1 MNNTKL
7 NTSIEFV
14 KGVGKMRAE
23 LFKEELG
30 IRRCYDLLNFFP
42 YKYLDRSRFYKIS
55 EINSSDVYVQI
66 SGVFKNI
73 VYKKYRNRY
82 GIEAKFFDG
91 EKNIKVLWFKG
102 LSWVEKSIKTNQNYI
117 LFGRISWFE
126 KLPSLV
132 HPEFERVEN
141 FKSKSIKLQPVYSS
155 TEKLSS
161 IGISNKAMIK
171 IVKNL
176 FVFLENKFDENLN
189 EYLNKKFKLISPNQ
203 AYHNIHFPENHDLLE
218 KARYRLKFEELFFN
232 QLKFKLYHNKL
243 KRNKGYY
250 FPYVGEYFNN
260 FYNNYLSF
268 ELTKPQKKVLKEIR
282 NDFASNQ
289 QMIRLLQGD
298 VGSGKTV
305 VALLSILISIDNNYQ
320 SCLVAPTEILAFQH
334 FKNFKDKFENLG
346 LVVKVLTGST
356 KSSDRKILLNDLK
369 NGSINLLIGTHAIFE
384 QNVIFNNL
392 GYAVIDEQHRFG
404 VKQRSKIWEKNNPPP
419 HVLIMTAT
427 PIPRTLTMSLY
438 GDLDLS
444 IIDELPP
451 GRKDVITV
459 HRKDKNRLKVFGFI
473 RDQIKQGRQIYI
485 VYPLIEESKKMD
497 LKYLEDGLESIT
509 REFDKENYS
518 IGVMHGRMRSSNK
531 DIEMNNFLNGKIDI
545 LISTTVIE
553 VGVNVPNASVMIIEN
568 AERFGLSQLHQLR
581 GRVGRGKYDSYCV
594 LMTNDKI
601 SEDAKIRIDAMVN
614 SNDGFKISE
623 VDLRLRGPGDVL
635 GTKQSGVLDFKI
647 ADILEDES
655 ILFSVSNEADL
666 LIKKDPKL
674 NLNENYNIRS
684 FILNNP
690 INNFDKS
697 VEGNS

>member
-189 EYLNKKFKLISPNQ
+189 EYLNKKYKLISPNQ
-203 AYHNIHFPENHDLLE
+203 AYQNIHFPENHDLLQ

-232 QLKFKLYHNKL
+232 QLKFKLSHNKL

-647 ADILEDES
+647 ADIIEDES
-655 ILFSVSNEADL
+655 ILFSVSYEADL

-690 INNFDKS
+690 INKS
-697 VEGNS
+697 WNEIG

>member
-1 MNNTKL
+1 
-7 NTSIEFV
+7 
-14 KGVGKMRAE
+14 MRAE

-91 EKNIKVLWFKG
+91 EKNIKVLRFNG
-102 LSWVEKSIKTNQNYI
+102 LSWVEKSIKTNQKYI

-161 IGISNKAMIK
+161 IGISNKTMIK

-232 QLKFKLYHNKL
+232 QLKFKLSHNKL

-647 ADILEDES
+647 ADIIEDES
-655 ILFSVSNEADL
+655 ILLSVSNEADL

-690 INNFDKS
+690 INKS
-697 VEGNS
+697 WNEIG

>member
-55 EINSSDVYVQI
+55 EINTSDVYVQI

-82 GIEAKFFDG
+82 GIEAIFFDG

-218 KARYRLKFEELFFN
+218 NARYRLKFEELFFN

-356 KSSDRKILLNDLK
+356 KSSERKILLNDLK

-647 ADILEDES
+647 ADIIEDES

-690 INNFDKS
+690 INKS
-697 VEGNS
+697 WNEIG

>member
-1 MNNTKL
+1 VNNTKL

-55 EINSSDVYVQI
+55 EINTSDVYVQI
-66 SGVFKNI
+66 HGVFKNI

-232 QLKFKLYHNKL
+232 QLKFKLSHNKL

-356 KSSDRKILLNDLK
+356 KSSERKILLNDLK

-647 ADILEDES
+647 ADIIEDES

-690 INNFDKS
+690 INKS
-697 VEGNS
+697 WNEIG

>member
-203 AYHNIHFPENHDLLE
+203 AYQNIHFPENHDLLQ

-232 QLKFKLYHNKL
+232 QLKFKLSHNKL

-647 ADILEDES
+647 ADIIEDES

-690 INNFDKS
+690 INKS
-697 VEGNS
+697 WNEIG

>member
-1 MNNTKL
+1 VNNTKL

-203 AYHNIHFPENHDLLE
+203 AYHNIHFPQNHDLLE

-232 QLKFKLYHNKL
+232 QLKFKLSHNKL

-250 FPYVGEYFNN
+250 FPYVGECFNN

-647 ADILEDES
+647 ADIIEDES

-690 INNFDKS
+690 INKS
-697 VEGNS
+697 WNEIG

>member
-55 EINSSDVYVQI
+55 EINTSDLYVQI

-82 GIEAKFFDG
+82 GIEAIFFDG

-232 QLKFKLYHNKL
+232 QLKFKLSHNKL

-356 KSSDRKILLNDLK
+356 KSSERKILLNDLK

-647 ADILEDES
+647 ADIIEDES

-690 INNFDKS
+690 INKS
-697 VEGNS
+697 WNEIG

>member
-1 MNNTKL
+1 VNNTKL

-102 LSWVEKSIKTNQNYI
+102 LSWVEKSIKTNQKYI

-132 HPEFERVEN
+132 HPEFERIEN
-141 FKSKSIKLQPVYSS
+141 FKAKSIKLQPVYSS

-203 AYHNIHFPENHDLLE
+203 AYHNIHFPENQDLLE

-232 QLKFKLYHNKL
+232 QLKFKLSHNKL

-647 ADILEDES
+647 ADIIEDES

-690 INNFDKS
+690 INKS
-697 VEGNS
+697 WNEIG

>member
-55 EINSSDVYVQI
+55 EINTSDVYVQI

-102 LSWVEKSIKTNQNYI
+102 LSWVEKSIKTNQKYI

-132 HPEFERVEN
+132 HPEFERIEN
-141 FKSKSIKLQPVYSS
+141 FKAKSIKLQPVYSS

-203 AYHNIHFPENHDLLE
+203 AYHNIHFPQNHDLLE

-232 QLKFKLYHNKL
+232 QLKFKLSHNKL

-647 ADILEDES
+647 ADIIEDES

-690 INNFDKS
+690 INKS
-697 VEGNS
+697 WNEIG

>member
-1 MNNTKL
+1 
-7 NTSIEFV
+7 
-14 KGVGKMRAE
+14 MRAE

-232 QLKFKLYHNKL
+232 QLKFKLSHNKL

-647 ADILEDES
+647 ADIIEDES

-690 INNFDKS
+690 INKS
-697 VEGNS
+697 WNEIG

>member
-91 EKNIKVLWFKG
+91 EKYIKVLWFKG

-132 HPEFERVEN
+132 HPEFERIEN
-141 FKSKSIKLQPVYSS
+141 FKAKSIKLQPVYSS

-232 QLKFKLYHNKL
+232 QLKFKLSHNKL

-647 ADILEDES
+647 ADIIEDES

-690 INNFDKS
+690 INKS
-697 VEGNS
+697 WNEIG

>member
-1 MNNTKL
+1 VNNTKL

-232 QLKFKLYHNKL
+232 QLKFKLSHNKL

-250 FPYVGEYFNN
+250 FPNVGEYFNN

-647 ADILEDES
+647 ADIIEDES

-690 INNFDKS
+690 INKS
-697 VEGNS
+697 WNEIG

>member
-30 IRRCYDLLNFFP
+30 IKRCYDLLNFFP

-73 VYKKYRNRY
+73 IYKKYRNRY

-102 LSWVEKSIKTNQNYI
+102 LSWVEKSIKTNQKYI

-132 HPEFERVEN
+132 HPEFERIEN
-141 FKSKSIKLQPVYSS
+141 FKAKSIKLQPVYSS

-203 AYHNIHFPENHDLLE
+203 AYHNIHFPENQDLLE

-232 QLKFKLYHNKL
+232 QLKFKLSHNKL

-647 ADILEDES
+647 ADIIEDES

-690 INNFDKS
+690 INKS
-697 VEGNS
+697 WNEIG

>member
-102 LSWVEKSIKTNQNYI
+102 LSWVEKSIKTNQKYI

-232 QLKFKLYHNKL
+232 QLKFKLSHNKL

-444 IIDELPP
+444 IINELPP

-647 ADILEDES
+647 ADIIEDES

-690 INNFDKS
+690 INKS
-697 VEGNS
+697 WNEIG

>member
-7 NTSIEFV
+7 NTSIEYV

-102 LSWVEKSIKTNQNYI
+102 LSWVEKSIKTNQKYI

-132 HPEFERVEN
+132 HPEFERIEN
-141 FKSKSIKLQPVYSS
+141 FKAKSIKLQPVYSS

-232 QLKFKLYHNKL
+232 QLKFKLSHNKL

-356 KSSDRKILLNDLK
+356 KSSERKILLNDLK

-518 IGVMHGRMRSSNK
+518 IGVMHGRMRSTNK

-647 ADILEDES
+647 ADIIEDES

-690 INNFDKS
+690 INKS
-697 VEGNS
+697 WNEIG

>member
-102 LSWVEKSIKTNQNYI
+102 LSWVEKSIRTNQNYI

-189 EYLNKKFKLISPNQ
+189 EYLNKKFKLISPYQ

-232 QLKFKLYHNKL
+232 QLKFKLSHNKL
-243 KRNKGYY
+243 KRHKGYY

-282 NDFASNQ
+282 NDFASNK

-334 FKNFKDKFENLG
+334 FKNFKNKFENLG

-356 KSSDRKILLNDLK
+356 KSSERKILLNDLK

-384 QNVIFNNL
+384 QNVIFDNL

-647 ADILEDES
+647 ADIIEDES

-690 INNFDKS
+690 INKS
-697 VEGNS
+697 WNEIG

>member
-161 IGISNKAMIK
+161 IGISNKSMIK

-232 QLKFKLYHNKL
+232 QLKFKLSHNKL

-647 ADILEDES
+647 ADIIEDES

-690 INNFDKS
+690 INKS
-697 VEGNS
+697 WNEIG

>member
-232 QLKFKLYHNKL
+232 QLKFKLSHNKL

-356 KSSDRKILLNDLK
+356 KSSERKILLNDLK

-647 ADILEDES
+647 ADIIEDES

-690 INNFDKS
+690 INKS
-697 VEGNS
+697 WNEIG

>member
-30 IRRCYDLLNFFP
+30 IRTCNDLLNFFP

-232 QLKFKLYHNKL
+232 QLKFKLSHNKL

-356 KSSDRKILLNDLK
+356 KSSERKILLNDLK

-647 ADILEDES
+647 ADIIEDES

-690 INNFDKS
+690 INKS
-697 VEGNS
+697 WNEIG

>member
-55 EINSSDVYVQI
+55 EINTSDVYVQI

-171 IVKNL
+171 IIKNL

-232 QLKFKLYHNKL
+232 QLKFKLSHNKL

-473 RDQIKQGRQIYI
+473 KDQIKQGRQIYI

-647 ADILEDES
+647 ADIIEDES

-690 INNFDKS
+690 INKS
-697 VEGNS
+697 WNEIG

>member
-102 LSWVEKSIKTNQNYI
+102 LSWVEKSIKTNQKYI

-132 HPEFERVEN
+132 HPEFERIEN
-141 FKSKSIKLQPVYSS
+141 FKAKSIKLQPVYSS

-203 AYHNIHFPENHDLLE
+203 AYHNIHFPENQDLLE

-232 QLKFKLYHNKL
+232 QLKFKLSHNKL

-518 IGVMHGRMRSSNK
+518 IGVMHGRMRSLNK

-647 ADILEDES
+647 ADIIVDES

-690 INNFDKS
+690 INKS
-697 VEGNS
+697 WNEIG

>member
-141 FKSKSIKLQPVYSS
+141 FKTKSIKLQPVYSS

-232 QLKFKLYHNKL
+232 QLKFKLSHNKL

-647 ADILEDES
+647 ADIIEDES

-690 INNFDKS
+690 INKS
-697 VEGNS
+697 WNEIG

>member
-102 LSWVEKSIKTNQNYI
+102 LSWVEKSIKTNQKYI

-132 HPEFERVEN
+132 HPEFERIEN
-141 FKSKSIKLQPVYSS
+141 FKAKSIKLQPVYSS

-232 QLKFKLYHNKL
+232 QLKFKLSHNKL

-260 FYNNYLSF
+260 FYNKYLSF

-647 ADILEDES
+647 ADIIEDES

-690 INNFDKS
+690 INKS
-697 VEGNS
+697 WNEIG

>member
-1 MNNTKL
+1 VNNTKL

-102 LSWVEKSIKTNQNYI
+102 LSWVEKSIKTNQKYI

-132 HPEFERVEN
+132 HPEFERIEN
-141 FKSKSIKLQPVYSS
+141 FKAKSIKLQPVYSS

-232 QLKFKLYHNKL
+232 QLKFKLSHNKL

-647 ADILEDES
+647 ADIIEDES

-690 INNFDKS
+690 INKS
-697 VEGNS
+697 WNEIG

>member
-218 KARYRLKFEELFFN
+218 KARSRLKFEELFFN
-232 QLKFKLYHNKL
+232 QLKFKLSHNKL

-647 ADILEDES
+647 ADIIEDES

-690 INNFDKS
+690 INKS
-697 VEGNS
+697 WNEIG

>member
-161 IGISNKAMIK
+161 IGTSNKAMIK

-232 QLKFKLYHNKL
+232 QLKFKLSHNKL

-404 VKQRSKIWEKNNPPP
+404 VKQRSKIWEKNSPPP

-545 LISTTVIE
+545 LVSTTVIE

-647 ADILEDES
+647 ADIIEDES

-690 INNFDKS
+690 INKS
-697 VEGNS
+697 WNEIG

>member
-232 QLKFKLYHNKL
+232 QLKFKLSHNKL

-282 NDFASNQ
+282 NDFASNK

-647 ADILEDES
+647 ADIIEDES

-690 INNFDKS
+690 INKS
-697 VEGNS
+697 WNEIG

>member
-7 NTSIEFV
+7 NTSIEYV

-132 HPEFERVEN
+132 HPEFERIEN
-141 FKSKSIKLQPVYSS
+141 FKAKSIKLQPVYSS

-232 QLKFKLYHNKL
+232 QLKFKLSHNKL

-647 ADILEDES
+647 ADIIDDES

-690 INNFDKS
+690 INKS
-697 VEGNS
+697 WNEIG

>member
-55 EINSSDVYVQI
+55 EINTSDVYVQI

-132 HPEFERVEN
+132 HPEFERIEN
-141 FKSKSIKLQPVYSS
+141 FKAKSIKLQPVYSS

-232 QLKFKLYHNKL
+232 QLKFKLSHNKL

-647 ADILEDES
+647 ADIIEDES

-690 INNFDKS
+690 INKS
-697 VEGNS
+697 WNEIG

>member
-55 EINSSDVYVQI
+55 EINTSDVYVQI

-218 KARYRLKFEELFFN
+218 KAKYRLKFEELFFN
-232 QLKFKLYHNKL
+232 QLKFKLSHNKL

-647 ADILEDES
+647 ADIIEDES

-690 INNFDKS
+690 INKS
-697 VEGNS
+697 WNEIG

>member
-55 EINSSDVYVQI
+55 EINTSDLYVQI

-232 QLKFKLYHNKL
+232 QLKFKLSHNKL

-356 KSSDRKILLNDLK
+356 KSSERKILLNDLK

-647 ADILEDES
+647 ADIIEDES

-690 INNFDKS
+690 INKS
-697 VEGNS
+697 WNEIG

>member
-102 LSWVEKSIKTNQNYI
+102 LSWVEKSIKTNQKYI

-132 HPEFERVEN
+132 HPEFERIEN
-141 FKSKSIKLQPVYSS
+141 FKAKSIKLQPVYSS

-203 AYHNIHFPENHDLLE
+203 AYHNIHFPQNHDLLE

-232 QLKFKLYHNKL
+232 QLKFKLSHNKL

-282 NDFASNQ
+282 NDFVSNQ

-647 ADILEDES
+647 ADIIEDES

-690 INNFDKS
+690 INKS
-697 VEGNS
+697 WNEIG

>member
-7 NTSIEFV
+7 NTSIEYV

-66 SGVFKNI
+66 SGIFKNI

-102 LSWVEKSIKTNQNYI
+102 LSWVEKSIKTNQKYI

-132 HPEFERVEN
+132 HPEFERIEN
-141 FKSKSIKLQPVYSS
+141 FKAKSIKLQPVYSS

-232 QLKFKLYHNKL
+232 QLKFKLSHNKL

-647 ADILEDES
+647 ADIIEDES

-690 INNFDKS
+690 INKS
-697 VEGNS
+697 WNEIG

>member
-7 NTSIEFV
+7 NTSIEYV
-14 KGVGKMRAE
+14 KGVGKMRAD

-30 IRRCYDLLNFFP
+30 IRTCYDLLNFFP

-55 EINSSDVYVQI
+55 EINSSDVHVQI

-141 FKSKSIKLQPVYSS
+141 FKAKSIKLQPVYSS

-232 QLKFKLYHNKL
+232 QLKFKLSHNKL

-250 FPYVGEYFNN
+250 FPHVGEYFNN

-647 ADILEDES
+647 ADIIEDES

-690 INNFDKS
+690 INKS
-697 VEGNS
+697 WNEIG